1 MISPRKISM
10 DILYMNIF
18 LQPGCSSVFEN
29 QLLFFFFFI
38 STRAH
43 DRSAR
48 FTQRNQAETV
58 ICSAVVTNTSSRL
71 DSFTTFSSQQS
82 PTRLIVDLSDVW
94 ELYFWPG
101 SRVCVCARCFS
112 SSWVCVSVRAC
123 VCVRACM
130 CVHEL
135 NRCSPLPLA
144 SGVWECF
151 HHSLS
156 LSSTANSPARCNDS
170 NSYNVHSYFN
180 TFLVSARR
188 VPSEQ
193 RQTQRHLRLLYV
205 KKGQKRKKKKRVPDH
220 RCYLQLEFRLICL
233 HDF

>member
-1 MISPRKISM
+1 MFG
-10 DILYMNIF
+10 NCIF
-18 LQPGCSSVFEN
+18 GLVPE
-29 QLLFFFFFI
+29 
-38 STRAH
+38 
-43 DRSAR
+43 
-48 FTQRNQAETV
+48 
-58 ICSAVVTNTSSRL
+58 
-71 DSFTTFSSQQS
+71 
-82 PTRLIVDLSDVW
+82 
-94 ELYFWPG
+94 
-101 SRVCVCARCFS
+101 CVCARCFS

-123 VCVRACM
+123 VCVCACM